1 MDCFAKTITLKGPDD
16 ERVIFRGERQ
26 VVPNCVI
33 SVMIV
38 RTMMKKK
45 EYLAYVMDV
54 EKEIIDVIPG
64 M

>member
-1 MDCFAKTITLKGPDD
+1 MDCFAKTMTLQGPDD

-45 EYLAYVMDV
+45 EYLAYVMDM
-54 EKEIIDVIPG
+54 EKETIDVIPS

>member
-1 MDCFAKTITLKGPDD
+1 
-16 ERVIFRGERQ
+16 
-26 VVPNCVI
+26 
-33 SVMIV
+33 MIV

-54 EKEIIDVIPG
+54 EKETIDVIPG